1 MPETGYSRSP
11 KLQKGA
17 LVQLVESLSIPL
29 PNIVPFQFNPET
41 MTRTL
46 KPWNPLDVSENN
58 RGLPAP
64 AAQPFDPEETIT
76 LQLELDASDQLEDD
90 ETIAKTV
97 GVADRIAALEKMMFP
112 GSSPLGQVLELASSL
127 LGGGGPA
134 APKRLTVPVTFLVW
148 GIGRIVPVRITS
160 YSIEEQLFLPSL
172 RPVQAK
178 VSIGLQVLT
187 PETFKLASGP
197 AVDLAKA
204 AYALFRGQQDA
215 LAILYVANTADELRA
230 LLPFP

>member
-1 MPETGYSRSP
+1 MPETGYTRSP

-17 LVQLVESLSIPL
+17 LVQLIESLSIPL
-29 PNIVPFQFNPET
+29 PSIVPFQFNPET
-41 MTRTL
+41 MTRSL
-46 KPWNPLDVSENN
+46 KPWNPFDVSETN
-58 RGLPAP
+58 RGLTSP
-64 AAQPFDPEETIT
+64 AAQPYDPEETIQM
-76 LQLELDASDQLEDD
+76 QLELDASDQLEDD

-127 LGGGGPA
+127 LGGSSSP
-134 APKRLTVPVTFLVW
+134 PKRPTVPVTFLVW

-160 YSIEEQLFLPSL
+160 YQIEEQLFLPSL

-187 PETFKLASGP
+187 PDTFKCASGP
-197 AVDLAKA
+197 AVDLAVA
-204 AYALFRGQQDA
+204 AYKVFRGQQDA
-215 LAILYVANTADELRA
+215 LAILHVANTADELRA